1 MNKNFQPILLALAL
15 AGPIATATAQSP
27 NASQPT
33 NTSAQQSS
41 ERASSRPT
49 SERNAMQ
56 AGAEA
61 NKEQLKVSDADLQN
75 EVTDANKA
83 SKIIGKEVRNT
94 QNEKVGKVKDL
105 VVDTRSGR
113 IAYAVL
119 STGGMFGDGK
129 LIAVPLDALSLKPG
143 EKHFLIEAAKDR
155 LAAAPGFSED
165 NWPKLNASE
174 GNKTIG
180 LSAGT
185 DESTRQKAV
194 EEKEDKGD
202 DEDKHETHAT
212 DPNRPRETRPEGR

>member
-1 MNKNFQPILLALAL
+1 MNKKLHPILMALAL

-33 NTSAQQSS
+33 TTSAQESS
-41 ERASSRPT
+41 ERATPRST

-61 NKEQLKVSDADLQN
+61 NKEQLKVSDSDLQN

-94 QNEKVGKVKDL
+94 QNEKIGKVKDL

-174 GNKTIG
+174 GDKTIG

-185 DESTRQKAV
+185 DESTRQKAT
-194 EEKEDKGD
+194 EDQDKNREREDSD
-202 DEDKHETHAT
+202 DDKPA
-212 DPNRPRETRPEGR
+212 DPNRPRENRP